1 MLRLLLMM
9 MLVSCSAPAGVVATP
24 SGERSPV
31 PPTAAATRPPTAA
44 PTPTPDP
51 AGLPKCPASQ
61 LRAVTAGTM
70 AADSFIGAIFFANHG
85 TAPCTL
91 RGNPE
96 VALLAKDG
104 SPLELRLAIVSAPTP
119 VWVVVPVTELQP
131 NAAGLV
137 GFGATV
143 PLQWSNYCDD
153 VLATSFRVTLPDAG
167 GTLDGTFVD
176 LEGRPIAE
184 YGKAR
189 CDDASGPSTLTI
201 FPFQEPVR

>member
-1 MLRLLLMM
+1 VLRLALAM
-9 MLVSCSAPAGVVATP
+9 MLVSCAAPAGVVATP
-24 SGERSPV
+24 TGERSATPSI
-31 PPTAAATRPPTAA
+31 AATTRTPVATL
-44 PTPTPDP
+44 TPTPDP
-51 AGLPKCPASQ
+51 ANLPKCPASQ
-61 LRAVTAGTM
+61 LRAVAAGTM
-70 AADSFIGAIFFANHG
+70 AADAFIGAVFIANRG

-96 VALLAKDG
+96 LVLLAKDG
-104 SPLELRLAIVSAPTP
+104 SPLDLRMATVSAPSP
-119 VWVVVPVTELQP
+119 VWVVVPVTEFQP

-153 VLATSFRVTLPDAG
+153 VLAESFRVTLPEAG
-167 GTLDGTFVD
+167 GMLDGTFVD
-176 LEGRPIAE
+176 LEGRPIAA

-189 CDDASGPSTLTI
+189 CDDASGTSTLTV

>member
-1 MLRLLLMM
+1 
-9 MLVSCSAPAGVVATP
+9 
-24 SGERSPV
+24 
-31 PPTAAATRPPTAA
+31 
-44 PTPTPDP
+44 
-51 AGLPKCPASQ
+51 
-61 LRAVTAGTM
+61 M
-70 AADSFIGAIFFANHG
+70 AADSFIGAIFFANRG

-91 RGNPE
+91 RGNAE

-104 SPLELRLAIVSAPTP
+104 SPLDLRLTIVSAPTP

-131 NAAGLV
+131 NATGLV

-153 VLATSFRVTLPDAG
+153 VLAASFRVTLPEAG

-189 CDDASGPSTLTI
+189 CDDASGPSTLTV